1 MWRPRRYDTNLTATS
16 VLFYLLIFPLL
27 GIIIGA
33 SLGWI
38 IGVVMEANNIKAAL
52 SLWLGIAGLILGF
65 LVACL
70 KIAGFLR

>member
-33 SLGWI
+33 SMGWI
-38 IGVVMEANNIKAAL
+38 IGAVMGANTIKTAL
-52 SLWLGIAGLILGF
+52 ALWLGIAGLVIGIA
-65 LVACL
+65 VACL
-70 KIAGFLR
+70 KIAGFLK